1 MKTLL
6 FLAVTSSVLLGSISN
21 AAQVAQAR
29 LYCIS
34 VKLNQATDAFDDT
47 FSVNSTGTAA
57 GVGELIPWGAPPI
70 RELEPYPP
78 ILYTS
83 VATLYDSL
91 YMASFADGSFTLNL
105 PELVDSDGNGYPDF
119 FEVVQG
125 IDTNATDG
133 AYHFGFPVGNG
144 PIWTAW
150 QRAPGSS
157 KGTCG
162 MYLPDYQST
171 FNPTFQILEYTG
183 TLSYTPASNSV
194 SSSVAL
200 KQTGSPTSTLQGSLT
215 FSKSP
220 TDRYNTLTLNYGTL
234 LDAAQQTHWFTNH
247 VFTRNLSW
255 PTNYSGYVEF
265 DGDGTQNTPYPYA
278 FWVLSITDT
287 HDTNHDGIP
296 DFSDDPASS
305 PSNPPQP
312 PQLSLTPSG
321 TSLLLSIRGDLGHLH
336 TIQTSPQFPGNWQ
349 DAGSF
354 TLTND
359 PQAISLPARAGAG
372 FWRVLAQ

>member
-1 MKTLL
+1 MKILL
-6 FLAVTSSVLLGSISN
+6 FLAVTSSVFLGSISH
-21 AAQVAQAR
+21 AAQIAQAR

-34 VKLNQATDAFDDT
+34 VKLSQATDTFDDT
-47 FSVNSTGTAA
+47 FSVNSTGTSA
-57 GVGELIPWGAPPI
+57 GAGELIPWGAPPI

-78 ILYTS
+78 VLYTS

-91 YMASFADGSFTLNL
+91 YMASFSDGAFALNL
-105 PELVDSDGNGYPDF
+105 PELADSDGNGYPDF

-144 PIWTAW
+144 RIWTTW

-157 KGTCG
+157 KGTCS

-183 TLSYTPASNSV
+183 TLSYTPGSNSV
-194 SSSVAL
+194 TSSVTL
-200 KQTGSPTSTLQGSLT
+200 QQTGSPASTLQGSLT

-234 LDAAQQTHWFTNH
+234 LDAAQQTHGFTNH
-247 VFTRNLSW
+247 VFTRNISW

-265 DGDGTQNTPYPYA
+265 DDDGTQNTPYPYA

-287 HDTNHDGIP
+287 NDTNHDGVP
-296 DFSDDPASS
+296 DFSDEPTGGPPA
-305 PSNPPQP
+305 PPRP
-312 PQLSLTPSG
+312 PQLSLAPDG
-321 TSLLLSIRGDLGHLH
+321 QNLLLSIHGDVGHLH
-336 TIQTSPQFPGNWQ
+336 TVQTSTLVSGTWQ
-349 DAGSF
+349 EAGSF

-359 PQAISLPARAGAG
+359 PQIISFPASGNVG
-372 FWRVLAQ
+372 FWRVFAQ